1 MFPWPHQGR
10 GRRFNNGNGTWKSRL
25 ALSLIPTTGAAAPL
39 ATDSQQSKLRWH
51 CAAAAGI
58 DGVLYLTTIYPGKK
72 NGETDK
78 VRPQPLKIGNVE
90 GMVTEALGRAPVGNV
105 YLGLHVV
112 RRGLPFGERGGEGD
126 IVAVIGAA
134 LDDDHDTSASKRALR
149 PPGIEA
155 SIELTT
161 STQPTINRQPIYLFD
176 RALSPKEGK

>member
-1 MFPWPHQGR
+1 MAASRPGSPFQQ
-10 GRRFNNGNGTWKSRL
+10 WKRHMEIEAGAQSDSDHGGGGAAGDRL
-25 ALSLIPTTGAAAPL
+25 AAIQA
-39 ATDSQQSKLRWH
+39 QVKLVH
-51 CAAAAGI
+51 AAAAGI
-58 DGVLYLTTIYPGKK
+58 DCVLYLTTIYPGKK
-72 NGETDK
+72 KGETDK
-78 VRPQPLKIGNVE
+78 VRPQPFKIGNVE

-112 RRGLPFGERGGEGD
+112 RRGLPFGERGGEDD

-134 LDDDHDTSASKRALR
+134 LDDDHDTAASKRALR